1 MGSAI
6 AGAVEDHHTRKSRVR
21 LFVVELNVACY
32 VSSPDQLET
41 SLEGTAQKHKAI
53 DKAEA
58 SIAFSEDQ
66 VR

>member
-1 MGSAI
+1 M
-6 AGAVEDHHTRKSRVR
+6 
-21 LFVVELNVACY
+21 FVVELNVACY

-58 SIAFSEDQ
+58 SIEFSEDQ